1 MGCSDDKQK
10 IQEQITL
17 LKLERMKIQTQKD
30 KELKKL
36 SEIEGKEL
44 KRICVPDYVDPEF
57 AKANNIVGDG
67 CCIIVRNNK
76 KEDNK
81 QDKSKKE
88 IVKTENDK
96 DNKKSQKDIK
106 KKK

>member
-1 MGCSDDKQK
+1 MGCSDNKKK
-10 IQEQITL
+10 IQDQMTL

-67 CCIIVRNNK
+67 CCIIVRNK
-76 KEDNK
+76 DNK

-88 IVKTENDK
+88 IAKTEDDK
-96 DNKKSQKDIK
+96 DNKKVQKVTKNK
-106 KKK
+106 K